1 MRRSSGV
8 LLVCLG
14 LVAASVLAVR
24 PIRGQPPPGLSVE
37 RVRASVAPE
46 IDVGDRTITIV
57 RVDLRR
63 YAFRFLTGREG
74 APRPLDRWVADEHL
88 AGGINAGMFL
98 PDGRPCGWL
107 QSHGE
112 VLQRRTP
119 PTFDAVL
126 AFDPVR
132 PQGAAF
138 AIGGGS
144 CERSFDAL
152 RASHGSVLLSRR
164 LLVDCAGQPTDWS
177 TRRFSAAAIGVD
189 REGRAVL
196 VHVRTPYRMH
206 VLARMLAAPAIGI
219 RGLVYMEGG
228 PEASLIVAAEGAH
241 VGERGSWE
249 DGFHEADDNDVY
261 WDLPNVIGLAPR

>member
-1 MRRSSGV
+1 MTASRVVSLLAA
-8 LLVCLG
+8 LLVSF
-14 LVAASVLAVR
+14 ALAVGR
-24 PIRGQPPPGLSVE
+24 TRGQLPPGLTVE

-46 IDVGDRTITIV
+46 IDVGDRMLTIV

-63 YAFRFLTGREG
+63 YAFRFLTAREG

-107 QSHGE
+107 QSQGE

-119 PTFDAVL
+119 PTFEAVV
-126 AFDPVR
+126 AFDPLRAHGV
-132 PQGAAF
+132 PF
-138 AIGGGS
+138 AIGGAG
-144 CERSFDAL
+144 CERSLEAL
-152 RASHGSVLLSRR
+152 RTSHGSVLLSRR
-164 LLVDCAGQPTDWS
+164 LLVDCTGHATDWR
-177 TRRFSAAAIGVD
+177 TRRFSAAALGVD

-196 VHVRTPYRMH
+196 VHVRTPYRMQ
-206 VLARMLAAPAIGI
+206 VLARMLAAPALGL

-228 PEASLIVAAEGAH
+228 PEASLVVDAEGAH

-249 DGFHEADDNDVY
+249 DGFHEADDNDAY
-261 WDLPNVIGLAPR
+261 WDLPNVIGFAAR